1 LYYHGSIKDLKLGT
15 ILVPNP
21 LGYTRQKEVSGI
33 EKLFHENK
41 PEHILIDRFNCVFL
55 TDNID
60 DIDNLGGFTDF
71 IFEVDIE
78 DNIIEKSDL
87 SWYTKAFLQLE
98 EGNREEARESALNYW
113 NGVTLEGVFEYRV
126 NQCIIKN
133 IVDF

>member
-1 LYYHGSIKDLKLGT
+1 MYYHGSIKPLNIGT
-15 ILVPNP
+15 ILVPNL
-21 LGYTRQKEVSGI
+21 LGYTRQKEVSNI
-33 EKLFHENK
+33 EKLFNENK

-71 IFEVDIE
+71 IFEVD
-78 DNIIEKSDL
+78 NIIEKSDL

-98 EGNREEARESALNYW
+98 EGNIEGAKESALNYW
-113 NGVTLEGVFEYRV
+113 NGIILEGVFEYRI

>member
-1 LYYHGSIKDLKLGT
+1 LYYHGSIKPLNIGT
-15 ILVPNP
+15 ILVPNL
-21 LGYTRQKEVSGI
+21 LGYTRQKEVSNI
-33 EKLFHENK
+33 EKLFNENK

-98 EGNREEARESALNYW
+98 EGNIEGAKESALNYW
-113 NGVTLEGVFEYRV
+113 NGIILEGVFEYRV
-126 NQCIIKN
+126 NQGIVKN
-133 IVDF
+133 IID

>member
-1 LYYHGSIKDLKLGT
+1 M
-15 ILVPNP
+15 PNP
-21 LGYTRQKEVSGI
+21 LGYTRQKEVSTI

-41 PEHILIDRFNCVFL
+41 PKNILIDRFNCVFL
-55 TDNID
+55 ADNVD

-98 EGNREEARESALNYW
+98 EGNIEGARESALNYW
-113 NGVTLEGVFEYRV
+113 NGITLEGVFEYRV
-126 NQCIIKN
+126 NQGIVKN
-133 IVDF
+133 IID